1 MSQAFHVGLML
12 VYSVVLGDMLVG
24 EKHDGLICGGLGGIA
39 CSRPLVVGI
48 VTLLVLVPLISVRLL
63 PFQAHSFKLSQG

>member
-1 MSQAFHVGLML
+1 ML

-24 EKHDGLICGGLGGIA
+24 EKLDGLICGGLGGIA

-63 PFQAHSFKLSQG
+63 PAQAGFLMMSPEGDV